1 MLDFLLSAEKDHF
14 CLCNEVSFFKYH
26 LKRNEDEDEE
36 QIDLQEVLIR
46 VQTKIFIATLS
57 ILATTR
63 NYSNGHQK

>member
-1 MLDFLLSAEKDHF
+1 M
-14 CLCNEVSFFKYH
+14 SFFKYH

-46 VQTKIFIATLS
+46 VQTKIFTATLS